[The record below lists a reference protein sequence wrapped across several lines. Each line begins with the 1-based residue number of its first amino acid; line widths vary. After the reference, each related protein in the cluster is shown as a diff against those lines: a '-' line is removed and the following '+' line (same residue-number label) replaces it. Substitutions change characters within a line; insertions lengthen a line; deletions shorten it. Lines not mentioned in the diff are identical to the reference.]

1 MMIKDL
7 DAGVVRVWEGLR
19 PTTKKMLVGILET
32 AGSSPANV
40 QPQIYGYDAH
50 SDWELSRLLSA
61 LDEHGKGKE
70 AGAGGEAVQLAETCA
85 QILEAQSG
93 SAEVFIQLATRAI
106 KLHDYRKLDALADVL
121 AERFA
126 PGEIAEIVR
135 QSELP
140 QIRAIAYETLSM
152 LSLRS
157 LVMLMDDPLYSD
169 ISANAIEQQAY
180 EYESE
185 DARAFLEQL
194 DEEADL
200 GDPRN

>member
-19 PTTKKMLVGILET
+19 PTTQKMLVGILET
-32 AGSSPANV
+32 AGSSPQNV

-61 LDEHGKGKE
+61 LDEHGRGRTAAARDE
-70 AGAGGEAVQLAETCA
+70 AGQLAETCA

-106 KLHDYRKLDALADVL
+106 KLHDYHKLDALADVL
-121 AERFA
+121 AERYSPA
-126 PGEIAEIVR
+126 EIAEIVR
-135 QSELP
+135 QAELP

-152 LSLRS
+152 LPIRS
-157 LVMLMDDPLYSD
+157 LVMLMDDPLYVE
-169 ISANAIEQQAY
+169 IAANAIEQQAF

-185 DARAFLEQL
+185 EARDFLEQL
-194 DEEADL
+194 DAEEQMRQ
-200 GDPRN
+200 G